1 MIGKSTY
8 NAVLMEIHMP
18 IMYGFESTGKIRE
31 KGASENYLPPTAII
45 AMTANNE
52 KIDYEIY

>member
-1 MIGKSTY
+1 
-8 NAVLMEIHMP
+8 MP